1 MAATRKPRK
10 WLEAKHLTHGFL
22 GAWAHGPF
30 RGAGNQ
36 VSFCFRADL
45 RSHQPSPRQT
55 RAKPAPNMR
64 LAHTKRTS
72 ILRSHQPNPPKP
84 APSPRQTCAW
94 PTRNALQSFA
104 HTNRTRPNPHSNP
117 LVFEEASSEMLTF
130 MLIQAIW
137 YKISKS
143 PRRSKMSP
151 LPSGILT
158 FAPRSKIPRSQCTA
172 EGALG
177 FIY

>member
-1 MAATRKPRK
+1 MGSWA
-10 WLEAKHLTHGFL
+10 L
-22 GAWAHGPF
+22 GPMGPSEGQETKFRFVFGPTFAHT
-30 RGAGNQ
+30 NQ
-36 VSFCFRADL
+36 A
-45 RSHQPSPRQT
+45 
-55 RAKPAPNMR
+55 RAKPAPSR
-64 LAHTKRTS
+64 H
-72 ILRSHQPNPPKP
+72 
-84 APSPRQTCAW
+84 QTCAW